1 MNHKKHTL
9 EIGMGRMRKLHGK
22 RPHASYGQYSFY
34 IFVIEETRD
43 FLLIGNHPINCTFH
57 AI

>member
-9 EIGMGRMRKLHGK
+9 EIGRMKKNYMAKGPVYHMG
-22 RPHASYGQYSFY
+22 AFVY
-34 IFVIEETRD
+34 IFAIEETRD